1 MYGGSILKKLILPLA
16 LTASLLIPSV
26 AFGAGTYKVVSG
38 DTVWKVAVKNQ
49 VGITELISANP
60 QVKNINMIYPGQ
72 SLNIPSNNYQSIE
85 QQVVNLVNTERAK
98 AGLKPL
104 VSDWELARVARF
116 KSEDMRD
123 NRYFAHNSPIYG
135 TPFQMMKSFG
145 IHYRA
150 AGENIAAGQTT
161 AESVMQAW
169 MNSAGHKKNILDP
182 NFTHIGVGICKRRF
196 IRSLLDTAIYEQ
208 VSIKLTTFID
218 FANTVI

>member
-1 MYGGSILKKLILPLA
+1 MYGGSILKKLILPIA
-16 LTASLLIPSV
+16 LTASLLLPSV

-38 DTVWKVAVKNQ
+38 DTLWKVAVKNQ
-49 VGITELISANP
+49 VGITELISANS

-72 SLNIPSNNYQSIE
+72 SLNIPSNHYQSIE
-85 QQVVNLVNTERAK
+85 QQVVNLVNAERAK

-104 VSDWELARVARF
+104 KADWELARVARF

-123 NRYFAHNSPIYG
+123 NRYFDHNSPIYG

-145 IHYRA
+145 INYRS

-161 AESVMQAW
+161 AESVMKVMDELTRPQEEHFKSKLYTYW
-169 MNSAGHKKNILDP
+169 SR
-182 NFTHIGVGICKRRF
+182 ICKRRL

-208 VSIKLTTFID
+208 VIINSYIYS
-218 FANTVI
+218 

>member
-1 MYGGSILKKLILPLA
+1 MYGGSILKKLILPIA
-16 LTASLLIPSV
+16 LTASLLLPSV

-38 DTVWKVAVKNQ
+38 DTLWKVAVKNQ

-60 QVKNINMIYPGQ
+60 QVQNINMIYPGQ
-72 SLNIPSNNYQSIE
+72 SLNIPSNHYQSIE
-85 QQVVNLVNTERAK
+85 QQVVNLVNAERAK

-104 VSDWELARVARF
+104 TSHWELARVARF

-123 NRYFAHNSPIYG
+123 NRYFDHNSPIYG

-145 IHYRA
+145 INYRS

-169 MNSAGHKKNILDP
+169 MNSPGHKKNILSP
-182 NFTHIGVGICKRRF
+182 NFTHIGVGYAKGGSYGHYWTQQF
-196 IRSLLDTAIYEQ
+196 MS
-208 VSIKLTTFID
+208 K
-218 FANTVI
+218 